1 MSNIPT
7 PHINAK
13 KDGFAKT
20 VIMAGDPLR
29 VKYIAENFLTDA
41 KLVSTT
47 RNMLGYTGKYKNK
60 KISVMGHGMG
70 MPSMMIYGYELYN
83 FYNVENIIRVG
94 TSGGLTADAEVKNI
108 YFADWAYTTSNINKN
123 FKVKDKKISATKKLI
138 DIANGIIAKQNLN
151 ILGIGVATLD
161 VFDVYC
167 NINKKALIKKGCK
180 IAEMETY
187 MLYLLAKKYNK
198 NALSFL
204 TVSDNELYK
213 GKDLTAE
220 ERQSSLDT
228 MIKTALEVAVKI

>member
-13 KDGFAKT
+13 KDDFAKT

-41 KLVSTT
+41 KLVSST

-123 FKVKDKKISATKKLI
+123 FKVKDKNISATKKLI

>member
-13 KDGFAKT
+13 KDDFAKT

-138 DIANGIIAKQNLN
+138 DIANEIIAKQNLN